1 MYELTLIFSILILG
15 YVLHIV
21 YKEESLLVIPH
32 NDTTQ
37 DTLFKCISFASFIIV
52 ANTIIY
58 KGLRTG
64 LLLFLFSWCFTV
76 VLTPIPES
84 AILLTMPL
92 KYLTKT
98 PLEEGHIIVSA
109 FATVIMYFFY
119 TKGAH
124 IVKKTSVNGLFT
136 YIMNNRLYHM
146 IILCIASSI
155 MISKFINDAID
166 AHTQKDTI
174 FLLNETN
181 QNLAILSFICII
193 IYFQTIRKYNI
204 EMRY

>member
-1 MYELTLIFSILILG
+1 MYELKLIFSILILG

-32 NDTTQ
+32 NDETQ
-37 DTLFKCISFASFIIV
+37 DTLFQSISLISFIIAV
-52 ANTIIY
+52 NTIIY

-84 AILLTMPL
+84 AIILTMPI
-92 KYLTKT
+92 KYLTKI

-109 FATVIMYFFY
+109 LSTAIMYVFY
-119 TKGAH
+119 IKGVD
-124 IVKKTSVNGLFT
+124 IVKKSSFSGLFT

-146 IILCIASSI
+146 FVLCIASSI

-166 AHTQKDTI
+166 AHTQKDKI
-174 FLLNETN
+174 FLLNKTN
-181 QNLAILSFICII
+181 RNLAILSFICIGV
-193 IYFQTIRKYNI
+193 YFQTINKYNI
-204 EMRY
+204 EMAH

>member
-1 MYELTLIFSILILG
+1 MYELTLIFSVLILG

-37 DTLFKCISFASFIIV
+37 DTLFKSISFASFII
-52 ANTIIY
+52 ATNTIIY

-64 LLLFLFSWCFTV
+64 LLLFLFSWCFSV

-84 AILLTMPL
+84 AIMVTMPI
-92 KYLTKT
+92 KYLTKM

-109 FATVIMYFFY
+109 FATVIMYLFY

-124 IVKKTSVNGLFT
+124 IVKKTGVSGLFS

-146 IILCIASSI
+146 IIICVASSI

-166 AHTQKDTI
+166 AHTQKDKI
-174 FLLNETN
+174 YLLNETN
-181 QNLAILSFICII
+181 QNLAILTFMCII
-193 IYFQTIRKYNI
+193 IYFQTIRKYKI
-204 EMRY
+204 DMKY